1 MTALNYANLWSS
13 ALTGAITNSAL
24 SCGVISTTGSPAVP
38 FRARIRAE
46 GANKDE
52 IVTVTA
58 KTGTLTI
65 VRAAEAIGDG
75 THVAQAHA
83 SGATIEAVLTA
94 GLLDQLARPTIRHA
108 AGVPSGAPALGE
120 LPIAVDSTSSPGNWY
135 FWSGTAWTR

>member
-1 MTALNYANLWSS
+1 VTQLCYANLWSS
-13 ALTGAITNSAL
+13 ALTGAITDSAL
-24 SCGVISTTGSPAVP
+24 SATVISTTGSPAVP

-65 VRAAEAIGDG
+65 ERAAEAIGDG
-75 THVAQAHA
+75 TQVTQAHA

-94 GLLDQLARPTIRHA
+94 GLIDQLATPTIRHA
-108 AGVPSGAPALGE
+108 AGVPTGAPTLGE
-120 LPIAVDSTSSPGNWY
+120 LPIALDTTASPGNWY
-135 FWSGTAWTR
+135 FWDGAAWTR